1 MSRTFSLEIITPICG
16 LSIGDVNYV
25 RCPGL
30 DGSFGVMPNHRE
42 GIIALNIGEI
52 KIMQNGKDE
61 YYATGGGFVEILED
75 GVKLLVESVEKSS
88 DINTE
93 RAELSLDRAQ
103 KRKTSKDLEI
113 DETRVEASL
122 VRALNRLKVSKR

>member
-1 MSRTFSLEIITPICG
+1 
-16 LSIGDVNYV
+16 
-25 RCPGL
+25 
-30 DGSFGVMPNHRE
+30 
-42 GIIALNIGEI
+42 
-52 KIMQNGKDE
+52 MQNGKDE